1 MSLLLAV
8 ALLAAPEAEITAL
21 DPATTLVFVPDHR
34 APLVEVRLEVPV
46 GRWSPWFRAQG
57 GEAAW
62 EALLLDPERAL
73 LRRADALAV
82 DLSLHA
88 DSRSCTLRASFLRE
102 DLEPATALL
111 RAILAEH
118 ALDRKELKRRARART
133 LGWRLSMKDPSF
145 VLQRASA
152 FLLFPEGDPRR
163 LGYLPPPRHVP
174 ADAALR
180 AAQARMLA
188 MPGRALG
195 VAGDL
200 DRDAAI
206 SLARALLPPADAAR
220 PQGADPSLPAA
231 VPLAQ
236 RQDVTETLPGLTQ
249 VYLADVRTSLPLQEA
264 DAPAWAIADHVL
276 GGHFYARLSTALR
289 HEGGETYG
297 AWTRGTRETVETVYA
312 ASTFTR
318 TDNAA
323 TAERKLS
330 QVLRTFHEGGITEEE
345 REAALG
351 YLRGRLP
358 FSRQE
363 PAQIL
368 ERALFER
375 RIGLAP
381 GTLDALVDRAEALS
395 LEEVNAFIRRF
406 YDPALFRRVRVGTGT
421 KKNGEP
427 GARQQR

>member
-1 MSLLLAV
+1 MTTSLLLALT
-8 ALLAAPEAEITAL
+8 LLAAPQAEMAPLDAATAL
-21 DPATTLVFVPDHR
+21 VLVEDHR

-46 GRWSPWFRAQG
+46 GRWSRWFREQG

-62 EALLLDPERAL
+62 EALLLDPDRAL

-82 DLSLHA
+82 DVATSV
-88 DSRSCTLRASFLRE
+88 DSRACTLRATFLRE
-102 DLEPATALL
+102 DLPAATELL
-111 RAILAEH
+111 RGILAEH
-118 ALDRKELKRRARART
+118 PLDRKELKRRARARA
-133 LGWRLSMKDPSF
+133 LGWRLSMKDPSY
-145 VLQRASA
+145 LLERASA
-152 FLLFPEGDPRR
+152 YLLFGEGDPRR
-163 LGYLPPPRHVP
+163 LSYAPPGKDVP
-174 ADAALR
+174 SEAGLR
-180 AAQARMLA
+180 AVQERMLA

-200 DRDAAI
+200 DRAAAE
-206 SLARALLPPADAAR
+206 SLAHALLPPADGAR

-231 VPLAQ
+231 VPLAE
-236 RQDVTETLPGLTQ
+236 RKDVTETLSGLTQ

-264 DAPAWAIADHVL
+264 DAPAFAIADHVL

-297 AWTRGTRETVETVYA
+297 AWTRSTRETVETVYA

-323 TAERKLS
+323 VAEGKLS

-345 REAALG
+345 RNAAVG
-351 YLRGRLP
+351 YLRGRVP
-358 FSRQE
+358 FTRQE

-375 RIGLAP
+375 RLGVP
-381 GTLDALVDRAEALS
+381 QGSLDALVERAGALS

-406 YDPALFRRVRVGTGT
+406 YDPALFRRVEVGD
-421 KKNGEP
+421 
-427 GARQQR
+427 RHQ